1 MKKFLVLSA
10 LVLISI
16 AAKLPKTSKA
26 EIARKGFVAA
36 INKDIDTFVNMC
48 DENVVISFHSNDS
61 DTPQAIYKGIDGA
74 KAFMERRN
82 NFEIYNFTNMQFKE
96 LGEKVIITGRFE
108 GKLIGKPAYT
118 KEYVG
123 VAVFKE
129 DKVLYYYAF

>member
-1 MKKFLVLSA
+1 MKKIIVITV

-26 EIARKGFVAA
+26 EIARKGFSAA
-36 INKDIDTFVNMC
+36 INKDAEAFVNMC
-48 DENVVISFHSNDS
+48 DENVVISFHTDDS
-61 DTPQAIYKGIDGA
+61 DAPKSVFKGKEGA

-82 NFEIYNFTNMQFKE
+82 NFEVYNFTNMQFKE

-108 GKLIGKPAYT
+108 GKLIGNETYT

-123 VAVFKE
+123 VAVFKG